1 MMHPAYEAAQR
12 QRWLRP
18 DADRWLRPDAARFL
32 APGVDPSSALP
43 ALSCKFNPNQP
54 RVPAGN
60 PDGGQ
65 WTDGGGGAGGSGGIN
80 DPRVIS
86 DVDPDDWL
94 AGEQY
99 AQNRSGRGSGR
110 FLSIGGQ
117 RYELTP
123 SQAARLE
130 VARAEADAA
139 IARVREVEPSW
150 RPQPSFVETVEG
162 VISTYRLEAAEANRR
177 AGELATM
184 GLLPGPYAGES
195 IPARGPKRNFTAAE
209 RREIDRIGAET
220 GCHTCGTKD
229 PGTKRGHFILDHQ
242 IPNRLNWRNRAQR
255 LYPQCLTCSSRQ
267 GPFVRG
273 VVE

>member
-1 MMHPAYEAAQR
+1 M
-12 QRWLRP
+12 
-18 DADRWLRPDAARFL
+18 
-32 APGVDPSSALP
+32 
-43 ALSCKFNPNQP
+43 
-54 RVPAGN
+54 
-60 PDGGQ
+60 DG
-65 WTDGGGGAGGSGGIN
+65 WWGGAGGSGGIN

-86 DVDPDDWL
+86 DADPDDWL

-130 VARAEADAA
+130 TAGAEAEAA
-139 IARVREVEPSW
+139 IARVRKVEPSW

-162 VISTYRLEAAEANRR
+162 VINTYRLEAAEANRR

-195 IPARGPKRNFTAAE
+195 IPARGIERDFRAAE
-209 RREIDRIGAET
+209 RRENNHNGSKS
-220 GCHTCGTKD
+220 GCHTRGTFD
-229 PGTKRGHFILDHQ
+229 PGTGRGNYVLDYQ
-242 IPNRLNWRNRAQR
+242 IPSALNHVGRAQR
-255 LYPQCLTCSSRQ
+255 LYPQCITCSGRQ
-267 GPFVRG
+267 GAFVKRLA
-273 VVE
+273 E